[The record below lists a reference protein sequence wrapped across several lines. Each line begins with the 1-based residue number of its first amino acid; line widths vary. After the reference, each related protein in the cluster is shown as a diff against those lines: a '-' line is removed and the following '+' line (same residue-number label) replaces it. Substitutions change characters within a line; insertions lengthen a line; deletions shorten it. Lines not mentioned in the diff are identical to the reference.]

1 MVRGITTF
9 KCTQC
14 GKTFEGWDAEWRA
27 TVFTCPLPC
36 PKCGS
41 IRTRPP
47 LHFPWSF
54 LDRFGWGGNGG
65 YETIWELMEKEQKEG
80 AATDDQE
87 ESQAVE

>member
-1 MVRGITTF
+1 MIRGITTF

-14 GKTFEGWDAEWRA
+14 GETFEGWDAEWRA

-47 LHFPWSF
+47 LHSLGRF
-54 LDRFGWGGNGG
+54 LTGSDGEEMVGTKPSGN
-65 YETIWELMEKEQKEG
+65 
-80 AATDDQE
+80 
-87 ESQAVE
+87 

>member
-1 MVRGITTF
+1 MITIF

-14 GKTFEGWDAEWRA
+14 DKKFMPWAPPIVID
-27 TVFTCPLPC
+27 PC
-36 PKCGS
+36 PRCGS

-65 YETIWELMEKEQKEG
+65 YKTIWELMEKEQKEG